1 MISSYHKR
9 AEKKIDKEEGNDICR
24 GSGSRSRRG
33 GIGMNGEFITIRR
46 RTLTEKE
53 IIGLEL
59 PKEEYDRLISQ
70 YSISREVQRYE
81 KKESTPHQ
89 NEVPKSRNMVD
100 KDGFERAVM
109 VFRVWLD
116 LMEKALLEN
125 ESFRIEVIYN
135 AELLKTD
142 FQIYVPANDEK
153 GGISQE
159 S

>member
-1 MISSYHKR
+1 
-9 AEKKIDKEEGNDICR
+9 
-24 GSGSRSRRG
+24 
-33 GIGMNGEFITIRR
+33 
-46 RTLTEKE
+46 
-53 IIGLEL
+53 
-59 PKEEYDRLISQ
+59 
-70 YSISREVQRYE
+70 
-81 KKESTPHQ
+81 
-89 NEVPKSRNMVD
+89 
-100 KDGFERAVM
+100 M

-153 GGISQE
+153 DGISQE

>member
-1 MISSYHKR
+1 
-9 AEKKIDKEEGNDICR
+9 
-24 GSGSRSRRG
+24 
-33 GIGMNGEFITIRR
+33 MNGEFITIRR

-59 PKEEYDRLISQ
+59 PKEEYDRLVSQDGISK
-70 YSISREVQRYE
+70 EVQRYE
-81 KKESTPHQ
+81 QKEPAPHPG
-89 NEVPKSRNMVD
+89 EVPKSRNMVD

-116 LMEKALLEN
+116 LMEKALLED

-142 FQIYVPANDEK
+142 FQIYIPANNEK
-153 GGISQE
+153 GDTSQE